1 MTLDIRSATPAD
13 VSAMHSLRKRVRENR
28 LSITTKVREQTYL
41 RYIYASSAW
50 VAKVDTQLLG
60 FAAIDAGAASIW
72 ALFVDPA
79 AEGQGIGRALHSR
92 MIEWSKQRGI
102 EKLSLGT
109 QAGSRAVQFY
119 RQAGWNQVGL
129 TRDGEALFEK
139 SL

>member
-79 AEGQGIGRALHSR
+79 AECQGIGRALHSR
-92 MIEWSKQRGI
+92 RIEWSKQRGI